1 MSRWTSGCHPV
12 AALGRADR
20 KIVRRGASGSG
31 VGKVPPF
38 MIVICKAL
46 FAHGRDQHVSPAP
59 LFGADGGACGVAG
72 GIEAVETRA
81 HVDGVVGTAL
91 RERGGAT
98 PIRGRLVEGRCP
110 RRPIPPQR
118 EIASGPCR
126 M

>member
-46 FAHGRDQHVSPAP
+46 FAHGLEEHLAPAA
-59 LFGADGGACGVAG
+59 LVGADRGPRGEARGV
-72 GIEAVETRA
+72 EAVETRA
-81 HVDGVVGTAL
+81 HVDAVVGTAL
-91 RERGGAT
+91 RERGGART
-98 PIRGRLVEGRCP
+98 LGHPPVGACCP
-110 RRPIPPQR
+110 PPPRPPPRQTR
-118 EIASGPCR
+118 SGP
-126 M
+126 

>member
-46 FAHGRDQHVSPAP
+46 FAHGLEEHLAPAA
-59 LFGADGGACGVAG
+59 LVGADGGARGEARGV
-72 GIEAVETRA
+72 EAVETRA

-91 RERGGAT
+91 RERGGART
-98 PIRGRLVEGRCP
+98 ISRRPGGRCCPARP
-110 RRPIPPQR
+110 RPHQR
-118 EIASGPCR
+118 
-126 M
+126 